1 MTKLDMGQLY
11 FLCVCGWVVV
21 ASERSGVNVWL
32 RRPLQ
37 IQFDPCIHAAT
48 PTMGLFVSAACGIAA
63 QRIGGLQNRD
73 CDRVF

>member
-1 MTKLDMGQLY
+1 MGAPEIPMAHHYSITHSVQMEIAP
-11 FLCVCGWVVV
+11 VCRE
-21 ASERSGVNVWL
+21 AK